1 MQMEFVA
8 PIISLMV
15 GDTPQT
21 PSVVKSERFDFI
33 LIVVLYHALIKDK
46 RGVGLSNS
54 CLLYSIKSI
63 QQAYDQFSLP
73 YITLGLK
80 SDKSILSTPFRQVV

>member
-21 PSVVKSERFDFI
+21 PSFVESERFDFI
-33 LIVVLYHALIKDK
+33 FVVLYHVPIKDK
-46 RGVGLSNS
+46 RGVGHSNS
-54 CLLYSIKSI
+54 CLVHLIFSI
-63 QQAYDQFSLP
+63 QQAYDQSSLP
-73 YITLGLK
+73 YITLGLI
-80 SDKSILSTPFRQVV
+80 SDKCKLSTPFRQVV